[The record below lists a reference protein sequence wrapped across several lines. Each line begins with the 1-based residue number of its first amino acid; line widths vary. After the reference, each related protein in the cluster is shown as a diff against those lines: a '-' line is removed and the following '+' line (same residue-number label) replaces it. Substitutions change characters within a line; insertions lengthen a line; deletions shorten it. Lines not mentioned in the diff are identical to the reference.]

1 MKSNLLVKIMENSVV
16 IVTGCSSGLGSA
28 IAETLQIDGEF
39 TVIGVDLIKSNEES
53 KFKIFSVDLAN
64 RNSVSEFVETINSNY
79 NNRLYGIVNVA
90 GISVGKSIVGM
101 NEEDWDK
108 MIEVNLT
115 APALL
120 ISKLQ
125 DSMMDGGRIVNV
137 SSPVSVTG
145 SNKPGYSASKAGM
158 HGLTMSV
165 AKNLGPRNILVNTV
179 FPGPMITG
187 MTQKWSQEKRASIA
201 TESFLGR
208 LTTPEEVANGIKF
221 LLDPATTG
229 ITGSI
234 LDYTAGS
241 MFTH

>member
-1 MKSNLLVKIMENSVV
+1 MDKLFFV
-16 IVTGCSSGLGSA
+16 VTGSSSGLGLEISKM
-28 IAETLQIDGEF
+28 LLDSDNHS
-39 TVIGVDLIKSNEES
+39 VIGLDINETEIQSTDFHFIESDLSNRSSVNKLVEEIS
-53 KFKIFSVDLAN
+53 KLSGD
-64 RNSVSEFVETINSNY
+64 S
-79 NNRLYGIVNVA
+79 LYGLVNVA

-101 NEEDWDK
+101 NDEDWDK

-137 SSPVSVTG
+137 SSPVSITG

-187 MTQKWSQEKRASIA
+187 MTQKWSQEKRDSIA

-221 LLDPATTG
+221 LLDPSTTG
-229 ITGSI
+229 ITGSV
-234 LDYTAGS
+234 LDFTAGS

>member
-1 MKSNLLVKIMENSVV
+1 
-16 IVTGCSSGLGSA
+16 
-28 IAETLQIDGEF
+28 
-39 TVIGVDLIKSNEES
+39 
-53 KFKIFSVDLAN
+53 
-64 RNSVSEFVETINSNY
+64 
-79 NNRLYGIVNVA
+79 VNVA
-90 GISVGKSIVGM
+90 GISVGKSIVDM
-101 NEEDWDK
+101 SDEDWDK

-115 APALL
+115 SPALL

-125 DSMMDGGRIVNV
+125 NSMMNGGRIVNV

-187 MTQKWSQEKRASIA
+187 MTQKWSQEKRDSIA

-208 LTTPEEVANGIKF
+208 LTTPEEVANGIMF
-221 LLDPATTG
+221 LLDPKTSG
-229 ITGSI
+229 ITGSV
-234 LDYTAGS
+234 LDFTAGS

>member
-1 MKSNLLVKIMENSVV
+1 MDKLFVV
-16 IVTGCSSGLGSA
+16 VTGSSSGLGFEISK
-28 IAETLQIDGEF
+28 ILLESENHS
-39 TVIGVDLIKSNEES
+39 VIGLDIKKTEIQSDDFYFIESDLSNRSSLNQLVEEIGKLS
-53 KFKIFSVDLAN
+53 G
-64 RNSVSEFVETINSNY
+64 NS
-79 NNRLYGIVNVA
+79 LYGIVNVA

-101 NEEDWDK
+101 NDGDWDK

-187 MTQKWSQEKRASIA
+187 MTQKWSQEKRDSIA

-208 LTTPEEVANGIKF
+208 LTTPEEVARGIKF
-221 LLDPATTG
+221 LLDPSTTG
-229 ITGSI
+229 ITGSV
-234 LDYTAGS
+234 LDFTAGS

>member
-1 MKSNLLVKIMENSVV
+1 MDKLFVV
-16 IVTGCSSGLGSA
+16 VTGCSSGLGSA
-28 IAETLQIDGEF
+28 LSKLLIDLGRYS
-39 TVIGVDLIKSNEES
+39 VIGLDINESDFVDEKYHFISSDLSDRKSIEDLVNN
-53 KFKIFSVDLAN
+53 VDEI
-64 RNSVSEFVETINSNY
+64 SGKS
-79 NNRLYGIVNVA
+79 LYGIVNVA

-101 NEEDWDK
+101 DENDWDK
-108 MIEVNLT
+108 MLQVNLT
-115 APALL
+115 SPALL

-125 DSMMDGGRIVNV
+125 DIMVDGGRIVNV

-187 MTQKWSQEKRASIA
+187 MTQKWSQDKRDSIA

-208 LTTPEEVANGIKF
+208 LTTSEEVANGIKF
-221 LLDPATTG
+221 LLNPETTG

-234 LDYTAGS
+234 LDFTAGS